1 VDLQVGKGG
10 KLTQY
15 PELAGQAVVV
25 LVEDREGTVWVA
37 TLNGLDR
44 FRDFTVATLTVRQ
57 GLSSARVN
65 SVLANSEGGVWLA
78 TAGGLNRWN
87 NGLITFPRTGT
98 AKQDGKL
105 NGRAPE
111 SLFQDDRGRIWI
123 STSRGVGYLANN
135 RFILISGVPGG
146 LVSSI
151 TEDTEGNVWIAN
163 LDHGLF
169 RVSLQSQVQQIPWA
183 VLGRKDFATALAADR
198 LHGGLWL
205 GFVLGGVAYF
215 GDGQVRASYSVG
227 DWAKGA
233 SPAFSRLAGHARASY
248 AHWSAIGCVE

>member
-1 VDLQVGKGG
+1 LQVGKGG

-65 SVLANSEGGVWLA
+65 SVLADSEGGVWLA
-78 TAGGLNRWN
+78 TAGGLDRWN
-87 NGLITFPRTGT
+87 NGLITVPRTGT

-183 VLGRKDFATALAADR
+183 VLGRKDFATALAAD
-198 LHGGLWL
+198 
-205 GFVLGGVAYF
+205 F
-215 GDGQVRASYSVG
+215 GDGPSPCIVLRRRRTGRRARHRLCAPMCVARLGQKLSCEFPTGSRPAHVG
-227 DWAKGA
+227 QH
-233 SPAFSRLAGHARASY
+233 GHDQP
-248 AHWSAIGCVE
+248 